1 MSSNEQRAAF
11 EARDA
16 YARVHGFDDW
26 CDYCGGREPWM
37 CEAEGIRAI
46 AQALDAARDAA
57 LERGWRAAE
66 DYFDCVHAGAALANF
81 LDDVR
86 ANDEH

>member
-1 MSSNEQRAAF
+1 MSSEQSKAKAREVVLSRYGYSAWGYIRSLDGPREADEASLLAAS
-11 EARDA
+11 
-16 YARVHGFDDW
+16 
-26 CDYCGGREPWM
+26 
-37 CEAEGIRAI
+37 I